1 MAEKP
6 NPMPKVAQ
14 IPVPM
19 APRTP
24 VKQQAAEYYDPETL
38 RIVQA
43 DIDRRRKITELETD
57 RDEWRRAAL
66 DAKQEINRLQ
76 MVAARDQKDFEEA
89 VRKERADSFDA
100 LDRISRERDIYQ
112 AEVTRVRTCAENGAA
127 IFLQILQG
135 LNSGRPAE
143 QIGQQAVADAVEP
156 DDTRHVVAEPWPEP
170 YPSVVNKGPRPG
182 E

>member
-1 MAEKP
+1 MAEAPKGT
-6 NPMPKVAQ
+6 MPKVAQ

-24 VKQQAAEYYDPETL
+24 VKQQAEYYDPEVL

-43 DIDRRRKITELETD
+43 DVDRKRKISELEQE

-76 MVAARDQKDFEEA
+76 MVVAREQKDFEEA

-112 AEVTRVRTCAENGAA
+112 AEVTRVNTCAQNGAA
-127 IFLQILQG
+127 IFLQILNRG
-135 LNSGRPAE
+135 LSSSPSEN
-143 QIGQQAVADAVEP
+143 IGQQAVAAAVEQ
-156 DDTRHVVAEPWPEP
+156 DVEQDEPM
-170 YPSVVNKGPRPG
+170 PSIVRSGPRPS

>member
-1 MAEKP
+1 M
-6 NPMPKVAQ
+6 PMQ
-14 IPVPM
+14 GT
-19 APRTP
+19 APRLP
-24 VKQQAAEYYDPETL
+24 VKQQTAEFYDPEVL

-43 DIDRRRKITELETD
+43 DVDRKRKIAELEQE

-76 MVAARDQKDFEEA
+76 MVVAREQKDFEEA

-112 AEVTRVRTCAENGAA
+112 AEVTRVRTCAQNGAA
-127 IFLQILQG
+127 IFLQILDQRLG
-135 LNSGRPAE
+135 TNSPAE
-143 QIGQQAVADAVEP
+143 DVGKQAVANAIEDEP
-156 DDTRHVVAEPWPEP
+156 DASPDQPWP
-170 YPSVVNKGPRPG
+170 SIVKQGPRSS

>member
-14 IPVPM
+14 IPMP
-19 APRTP
+19 APPRPP
-24 VKQQAAEYYDPETL
+24 VKQQAAEFYDPEVL

-43 DIDRRRKITELETD
+43 DVDRKRKIAELEQE

-76 MVAARDQKDFEEA
+76 MVVAREQKDFEEA

-100 LDRISRERDIYQ
+100 LDRISRERDVYQ

-143 QIGQQAVADAVEP
+143 QIGQQAVADAVEQ
-156 DDTRHVVAEPWPEP
+156 DEPM
-170 YPSVVNKGPRPG
+170 PSIVRSGPR

>member
-6 NPMPKVAQ
+6 PMPKVAQ
-14 IPVPM
+14 IPMP
-19 APRTP
+19 APPRPP
-24 VKQQAAEYYDPETL
+24 VKQQQAPEFYDPEVL

-43 DIDRRRKITELETD
+43 DVDRKRKISELEQE

-76 MVAARDQKDFEEA
+76 MVVAREQKDFEEA

-112 AEVTRVRTCAENGAA
+112 AEVTRVNTCAQNGAA
-127 IFLQILQG
+127 IFLQILNRG
-135 LNSGRPAE
+135 LSSSPSEN
-143 QIGQQAVADAVEP
+143 IGQQAVAAAVEQ
-156 DDTRHVVAEPWPEP
+156 DVEQDEPM
-170 YPSVVNKGPRPG
+170 PSIVRSGPRPS